1 MGPPITRGRGSSS
14 GNGQQQP
21 RRDESADSSNFELF
35 VRQTL
40 TEIKQTTFTLQD
52 KMNNFETLIEFESQR
67 TSKIEEKTIVMETK
81 VRELDKMIKKHDAT
95 LVKMADAENK
105 LERFSRR
112 NNIRVVGLKEK
123 TGEKPEEVVKKLFRD
138 KFNMEHCKVERAHRD
153 GKIMDGD
160 RPRHMLVKLLSFQ
173 EKLEILRGQRKALEE
188 YAIYI
193 VDDLTKKDL
202 EEKRKFKEVVKSAY
216 DRGTRYHF
224 SAGKWRGRNGQL
236 APFYNQRTAVA
247 VDQDDDDARGSQAD
261 QTNNPHAITKED

>member
-52 KMNNFETLIEFESQR
+52 KMNNFETLIEFESQ
-67 TSKIEEKTIVMETK
+67 TK

-95 LVKMADAENK
+95 LAKMAAAENK

-123 TGEKPEEVVKKLFRD
+123 TGEKPEEVVKKLFSE
-138 KFNMEHCKVERAHRD
+138 KFNMEHCNVERAHRD

-188 YAIYI
+188 YTIYI

-202 EEKRKFKEVVKSAY
+202 EEKRKFKEDVKSAY

-247 VDQDDDDARGSQAD
+247 VDQDDDARRTQAD
-261 QTNNPHAITKED
+261 HTNNPHAITKED